1 MNFYYHTSLNKLA
14 VVCAALGSFTA
25 CAISHMEALGT
36 GTSIRQLL
44 FPQPTDKKHGQAN
57 PEQRGLVSNLVP
69 ILYWLYTHG

>member
-44 FPQPTDKKHGQAN
+44 FPQPTDKKHGQAD
-57 PEQRGLVSNLVP
+57 PEQRGLVSNRDPVP
-69 ILYWLYTHG
+69 YQPYRHG